1 MAAVDTVEILYAVND
16 KPGIDEFIGVLVSS
30 TLAER
35 RPVEDRAC
43 IAGMLEN
50 ANLVVTARYE
60 NKLVGIARSMTD
72 FHYACYLSDIAV
84 DRAYQNSGIGKQLIT
99 HTQQQLGTRCK
110 LVLLSAP
117 DAANYYP
124 NIGFRHHPQAWV
136 LTEGQ
141 SLKKSF
147 DT

>member
-1 MAAVDTVEILYAVND
+1 MAAADTAEITYAVND
-16 KPGIDEFIGVLVSS
+16 KPSVDEFIDVLVSS

-35 RPVEDRAC
+35 RPVEDHAC
-43 IAGMLEN
+43 IAGMLKN

-60 NKLVGIARSMTD
+60 KKLIGIARSITD

-84 DRAYQNSGIGKQLIT
+84 DRTYQNNGIGKQLIA

-117 DAANYYP
+117 GAADYYP
-124 NIGFRHHPQAWV
+124 KIGFSQHPGAWV
-136 LTEGQ
+136 LSEGQ
-141 SLKKSF
+141 SLK
-147 DT
+147 

>member
-1 MAAVDTVEILYAVND
+1 MAIVDPVNIAYAINEQ
-16 KPGIDEFIGVLVSS
+16 PGVDEFINVLVSS

-43 IAGMLEN
+43 IEGMLKN

-60 NKLVGIARSMTD
+60 NKLVGIARSITD

-84 DRAYQNSGIGKQLIT
+84 DRVHQNSGVGKQLIA

-110 LVLLSAP
+110 LILLSAP
-117 DAANYYP
+117 DAADYYP
-124 NIGFRHHPQAWV
+124 KIGFSQHPRAWV
-136 LTEGQ
+136 LSEGQ
-141 SLKKSF
+141 PLK
-147 DT
+147 